1 MCTMSAVS
9 VALVVPF
16 GCAQGAV
23 TARGDVKEPP
33 ISRLASFS
41 GAHVNS
47 YPIGEVSARATSLA
61 HRTAL
66 RGAESAESS
75 QAGTRTGH

>member
-47 YPIGEVSARATSLA
+47 K
-61 HRTAL
+61 
-66 RGAESAESS
+66 SAEIHDGGGLS
-75 QAGTRTGH
+75 